1 MLYGTLDLEFWISK
15 FDFNSKLTYCQYFK
29 LRNQLAA
36 SWVAASKSSSWYFK
50 LLRFLSV
57 TVVAKYFSYWLIGCG
72 YFSCFSYLLC
82 KNSRFNDKQH
92 WAYLLTKVTHAAV
105 GGVLLLLLFTTF
117 ILLSMFAFSIYYV
130 LFLSKLVLFLWLQTP
145 FASEYELMHCVI
157 YKTTWQASSS
167 TTKPWYKHCKVKK
180 KQLTL
185 VLAMP

>member
-1 MLYGTLDLEFWISK
+1 MSQIKWIIS
-15 FDFNSKLTYCQYFK
+15 NWL
-29 LRNQLAA
+29 
-36 SWVAASKSSSWYFK
+36 
-50 LLRFLSV
+50 
-57 TVVAKYFSYWLIGCG
+57 VVGMFYVFHI
-72 YFSCFSYLLC
+72 YLLC

-145 FASEYELMHCVI
+145 LASEYELMHCVI

-167 TTKPWYKHCKVKK
+167 TTKLWYQHCKVKK

-185 VLAMP
+185 GILWMDLQKW